1 MTTSIPWKPKHLFNV
16 ILAVNTKS
24 LFSSSFILTSYTWH
38 KLFTESYFPLLTY
51 VYICCSFGKFKVKE
65 LLNKKKLETL
75 VDSKLQGY
83 YIVEEVE
90 ELIQVALLCT
100 LNTASDRPK
109 MSDVVKMLEGDGLAE
124 RWEQWKKEDII
135 CGELNHCN
143 FSSNNWIIN
152 DSTPGLH
159 PEELSGPR

>member
-1 MTTSIPWKPKHLFNV
+1 MNV
-16 ILAVNTKS
+16 ALCFITKEKQS
-24 LFSSSFILTSYTWH
+24 REEEAHVTLIH
-38 KLFTESYFPLLTY
+38 PTEQSQGT
-51 VYICCSFGKFKVKE
+51 VE
-65 LLNKKKLETL
+65 QKKLETL